1 MSFTQKKYARKGEE
15 NMIKNIYDSF
25 VLKGEIAYAVDE
37 NTIQTYHNGYL
48 VCEKGKCLGA
58 FQELPEKF
66 QNLPIH
72 EHKNNLIIPGMTDLH
87 VHAPQYTYRG
97 IGMDL
102 ELLEWLN
109 QHTFPE
115 EAKYANLDYARRAYS
130 YFAEDLRRCFTTR
143 AVIFATI
150 HNQSTIELMDQL
162 EATGMVT
169 YVGRVNMDRN
179 GGVNLQEES
188 ADASLKGTIEWLDAV
203 EGRYEN
209 TFPIITPRFI
219 PSCSDEL
226 MMKLGQLAK
235 KRELRI
241 QSHLSENQSE
251 IAWVKELVPKSGCY
265 ANAYEMF
272 DSLGDIQH
280 PAIMAHCVY
289 SDRKEMDIL
298 KKYGTYVAHCP
309 ESNMNLSSGIAPV
322 RKFMDEGIHV
332 GLGTD
337 VAGGSSLNLIKT
349 ILCTLQ
355 SSKMYYR
362 LVDSS
367 VKALTFE
374 EVFYLATLG
383 GGKYFGKVGTFK
395 EGYDFDAVVI
405 DDSKM
410 YSMRAMTIRER
421 IERMVYNDS
430 DCIIIDKYVKG
441 KQNFYR

>member
-1 MSFTQKKYARKGEE
+1 
-15 NMIKNIYDSF
+15 MIKNIYDSF
-25 VLKGEIAYAVDE
+25 ILKGEIAYAIDE
-37 NTIQTYHNGYL
+37 NTIQTYHNGYV
-48 VCEKGKCLGA
+48 VCENGKCLGA

-66 QNLPIH
+66 ENLPIYD
-72 EHKNNLIIPGMTDLH
+72 HKNNLIIPGMTDLH

-115 EAKYANLDYARRAYS
+115 EAKYADLDYARQAYS

-150 HNQSTIELMDQL
+150 HNQSTIELMNQL

-188 ADASLKGTIEWLDAV
+188 AEASLKGTIKWLDDI
-203 EGRYEN
+203 EGRYKN

-219 PSCSDEL
+219 PSCSDDL
-226 MMKLGQLAK
+226 MMKLGQLAGE
-235 KRELRI
+235 RNLRI

-251 IAWVKELVPKSGCY
+251 IAWVKELVPASSCY

-272 DSLGDIQH
+272 DSIGDKEH

-289 SDRKEMDIL
+289 SDKKEMDIL
-298 KKYGTYVAHCP
+298 KKYGTFVAHCP
-309 ESNMNLSSGIAPV
+309 ESNMNLSSGIAPI
-322 RKFMDEGIHV
+322 RKFLDAGINV

-349 ILCTLQ
+349 MLCTLQ

-383 GGKYFGKVGTFK
+383 GGKYFGEVGTFK
-395 EGYDFDAVVI
+395 EGFDFDAVVI

-410 YSMRAMTIRER
+410 YSMREMSIRER

-430 DCIIIDKYVKG
+430 DCTIIDKYVKG